1 MQLEAT
7 GKENTEIQEAQA
19 LQISEMEERLKVA
32 NEDKEHLKAEGRKM
46 KAHSKVLT
54 AALRMQARCFGG
66 RGGGVPARPCLGAGY
81 FVFSACGDCFACR
94 GNVNL
99 GRWVNDVYVSPRDS

>member
-1 MQLEAT
+1 MSSDRVACACACALCVLFVCMQLEAT

-54 AALRMQARCFGG
+54 AALCMQVRCFWG
-66 RGGGVPARPCLGAGY
+66 RGGVCPRAR
-81 FVFSACGDCFACR
+81 V
-94 GNVNL
+94 
-99 GRWVNDVYVSPRDS
+99 